1 MSASI
6 SCARRQ
12 AARSLSMTAATPL
25 REPSGCSSTGTPP
38 PPQAMVTVVSHR
50 VRMVPISTMRR
61 GLGEGTTR
69 RQPRPES
76 SFMVKPFSSSSRM
89 ACSSV

>member
-1 MSASI
+1 
-6 SCARRQ
+6 
-12 AARSLSMTAATPL
+12 MTAATPS
-25 REPSGCSSTGTPP
+25 REPSSFSTTGTPP
-38 PPQAMVTVVSHR
+38 PPQAMDTVVFHS
-50 VRMVPISTMRR
+50 VLMVPISTMRR

-76 SFMVKPFSSSSRM
+76 SRMVYPRSCSRTR